1 MLQISLQI
9 LLLTCGGHN
18 ENCFWLL
25 DCLPGSAL
33 NFFLTLHAHSKPGL
47 HLALISSQVFQDL
60 ISIPCLLGY
69 HTISEPE
76 GTSRLQG
83 AHHYLHCIILSYLEN
98 RQTYTLILQHEAEKH
113 QMPATK
119 VP

>member
-47 HLALISSQVFQDL
+47 HLALISSQVFQDVV
-60 ISIPCLLGY
+60 SILCLLS
-69 HTISEPE
+69 HHIIFEPGE
-76 GTSRLQG
+76 KSMLQG
-83 AHHYLHCIILSYLEN
+83 AHHYLCCKGYSYLEN
-98 RQTYTLILQHEAEKH
+98 RQTCI
-113 QMPATK
+113 
-119 VP
+119 